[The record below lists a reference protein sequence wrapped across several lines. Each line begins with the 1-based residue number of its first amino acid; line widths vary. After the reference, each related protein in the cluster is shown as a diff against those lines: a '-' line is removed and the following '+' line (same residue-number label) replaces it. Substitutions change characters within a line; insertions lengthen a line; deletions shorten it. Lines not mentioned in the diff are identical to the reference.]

1 METQWFDRGWSR
13 LEDDG
18 RQAREMELRSR
29 LLMNLQQGIS
39 DKGWNRDHAC
49 RWLDLPG
56 ARVDALLAGKIGAF
70 SLRDLVTLMEQA
82 DIHWRV
88 STQDRALLDH
98 LIREQQAGVGACK
111 MSFSPFFSAKKFS
124 IPFASVIPFSV
135 LSVTKI

>member
-1 METQWFDRGWSR
+1 METQWFDRGWSG

-29 LLMNLQQGIS
+29 LLMNLQQGIT

-70 SLRDLVTLMEQA
+70 SLHELATLMEQA

-88 STQDRALLDH
+88 STRDRALLDH
-98 LIREQQAGVGACK
+98 LIREQQAGVGA
-111 MSFSPFFSAKKFS
+111 
-124 IPFASVIPFSV
+124 
-135 LSVTKI
+135 